1 MDMSDYAN
9 PGDYG
14 NGQPDPANAQRQN
27 GAQPGAQPGG
37 GNRYQYNNY
46 GDGYAPN
53 GGGYYR
59 RPDHGNPNGNYGG
72 RPYTPPPRRFPGS
85 EKGILALVISVAG
98 LVFGNLVLSII
109 ALVIGNRA
117 IEESRAYDFENG
129 NAQTAMTL
137 AKIGIALGALVFVLV
152 FCCII
157 FAILY
162 SR

>member
-14 NGQPDPANAQRQN
+14 NGQPDPANAQRQ
-27 GAQPGAQPGG
+27 PGAQPGG
-37 GNRYQYNNY
+37 GNSYQYNNY
-46 GDGYAPN
+46 GGGYAPN